1 MAKLVQSLS
10 LTAEERERKERQE
23 NEMYMSMAR
32 KEMKR
37 QSTIERSDT
46 IRSRRGSLK
55 VVWLQNN
62 PGNSST

>member
-37 QSTIERSDT
+37 QSTIDLERNDT

-55 VVWLQNN
+55 VVWLQN
-62 PGNSST
+62 PPI

>member
-37 QSTIERSDT
+37 QSTIDLERSDT

-55 VVWLQNN
+55 VVWLQN
-62 PGNSST
+62 PPI